1 MSLESKIT
9 EVLEKGKNDLIKSY
23 SSKGLRASGKFE
35 RSLET
40 FFNENNNGFSFGILG
55 ANYAD
60 IMQNGRLPNRNK
72 DSIRKFVGWAG
83 STFLKD
89 WVKDKGL
96 TVSPF
101 AVAWKIA
108 REGIKVPNRF
118 NPGGVISD
126 VINDSFVEEFK
137 QIIKFYQIESVKS
150 DVRNI
155 LKNGNN

>member
-9 EVLEKGKNDLIKSY
+9 DVLEKGKNDLIKSY

-40 FFNENNNGFSFGILG
+40 FFKENNNGFLFGILG

-108 REGIKVPNRF
+108 REGIKVPNRY
-118 NPGGVISD
+118 NPGSVISD
-126 VINDSFVEEFK
+126 VINNSFVNQFK
-137 QIIKFYQIESVKS
+137 DIIKFYQIESVKS

>member
-1 MSLESKIT
+1 MSLEQKIT
-9 EVLEKGKNDLIKSY
+9 VALDNGVNDLKKSY
-23 SSKGLRASGKFE
+23 TGKGLRASGNFE

-40 FFNENNNGFSFGILG
+40 FYKETNNGFKFGILG

-60 IMQNGRLPNRNK
+60 IMQNGRLPNKNK
-72 DSIRKFVGWAG
+72 DSLKKFVGWAG
-83 STFLKD
+83 STFLAD

-96 TVSPF
+96 NISPF

-126 VINDSFVEEFK
+126 VINDSFVEEFRK
-137 QIIKFYQIESVKS
+137 IIKFHQIESVKS

-155 LKNGNN
+155 LTNGNN

>member
-9 EVLEKGKNDLIKSY
+9 DVLEKGKNDLIKSY

-40 FFNENNNGFSFGILG
+40 FFKEKDNGFSFGILG

-60 IMQNGRLPNRNK
+60 IMQNGRMPNKNK
-72 DSIRKFVGWAG
+72 DSLKKFVGWAG
-83 STFLKD
+83 STFLAD

-96 TVSPF
+96 SISPF

-126 VINDSFVEEFK
+126 VINDSFVEEFR
-137 QIIKFYQIESVKS
+137 QIIKFHQIESVKS

-155 LKNGNN
+155 LTNGNN